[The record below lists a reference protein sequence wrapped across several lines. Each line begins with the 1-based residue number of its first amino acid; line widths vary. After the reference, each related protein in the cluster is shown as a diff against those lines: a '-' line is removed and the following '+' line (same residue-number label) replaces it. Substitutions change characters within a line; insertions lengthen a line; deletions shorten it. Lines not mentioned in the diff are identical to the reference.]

1 MLSRWAEGGARDG
14 RDAGIVQ
21 QDTADLFGAGSRT
34 SNVYPG
40 IERAFGMF
48 TAKSWDLIQVL
59 DELFP
64 APSKLGNH
72 AGSVS
77 ITIPKRI
84 DGGVLTEFC
93 HAGVA
98 VDGHH
103 RERGCHFGWRDC
115 VAEPPSCHRETLREA
130 VNDQSA
136 LFHAGVTQH
145 GQIFAA
151 VDDARINFIGENP

>member
-1 MLSRWAEGGARDG
+1 MFSRWAEGGAGDDS
-14 RDAGIVQ
+14 DARIFEE
-21 QDTADLFGAGSRT
+21 DTADLFGAGPGT
-34 SNVYPG
+34 SDVDPG

-48 TAKSWDLIQVL
+48 AAKSWDLIQVP

-77 ITIPKRI
+77 LTIPKRI
-84 DGGVLTEFC
+84 DSGVLSEFC

-103 RERGCHFGWRDC
+103 RERGCHFGWRDR

-151 VDDARINFIGENP
+151 VGDARIDFIGENP